1 MLNNDL
7 LGRGEKMEE
16 FDEVELLEKNGKGS
30 LKINN
35 VKIKSLTSY
44 NIERGTDTIDV
55 TVTISVPTQN
65 FRTVEN

>member
-55 TVTISVPTQN
+55 TVKISVPTQN